1 MTNKLRQYFPM
12 IHTRQEVLAEIE
24 EKPKLKQEFYSWEK
38 KYRKEFLDFCTGVK
52 GVKIMYDFI
61 SKEILNPETVPE
73 RVEELLSLLI
83 GQQVHIKE
91 VLPNDGTRISDES
104 TLVIMDMVVELED
117 GSIVN
122 LEVQKIGYKFPG
134 ARSVCYSA
142 DLLLRQYKKVR
153 SKKGKKFNY
162 TDVKDVYTIVL
173 FEKSPT
179 EFHEFP
185 DTYIHYFEQHSNTG
199 IQLNLLQKYLF
210 ISIDIFLK
218 YQQNIGIQL
227 ETRRD
232 AWLAFMGSDDP
243 DIILKVIEKYP
254 DFKEMYQQVY
264 EICQNIEEVMG
275 MFSKELAE
283 MDRNT
288 AQLMIDEMQEDIKQK
303 EEILKGQDDRIKD
316 QINKLK
322 EQDDRL
328 KEQDDR
334 LKEQDD
340 RLKEQDQ
347 VIRKLMKK
355 IEQLENK

>member
-1 MTNKLRQYFPM
+1 M
-12 IHTRQEVLAEIE
+12 
-24 EKPKLKQEFYSWEK
+24 
-38 KYRKEFLDFCTGVK
+38 
-52 GVKIMYDFI
+52 
-61 SKEILNPETVPE
+61 
-73 RVEELLSLLI
+73 
-83 GQQVHIKE
+83 
-91 VLPNDGTRISDES
+91 
-104 TLVIMDMVVELED
+104 
-117 GSIVN
+117 
-122 LEVQKIGYKFPG
+122 
-134 ARSVCYSA
+134 
-142 DLLLRQYKKVR
+142 LLRQYKKVR
-153 SKKGKKFNY
+153 SNKGKKFNY

-232 AWLAFMGSDDP
+232 AWLAFMGSDNP

-303 EEILKGQDDRIKD
+303 EEILKGQDDRIK
-316 QINKLK
+316 
-322 EQDDRL
+322 
-328 KEQDDR
+328 
-334 LKEQDD
+334 
-340 RLKEQDQ
+340 
-347 VIRKLMKK
+347 
-355 IEQLENK
+355 

>member
-1 MTNKLRQYFPM
+1 MS
-12 IHTRQEVLAEIE
+12 
-24 EKPKLKQEFYSWEK
+24 KQRGK
-38 KYRKEFLDFCTGVK
+38 
-52 GVKIMYDFI
+52 
-61 SKEILNPETVPE
+61 
-73 RVEELLSLLI
+73 
-83 GQQVHIKE
+83 
-91 VLPNDGTRISDES
+91 
-104 TLVIMDMVVELED
+104 
-117 GSIVN
+117 
-122 LEVQKIGYKFPG
+122 QKI
-134 ARSVCYSA
+134 AEN
-142 DLLLRQYKKVR
+142 KKQSER
-153 SKKGKKFNY
+153 KTFRLFF
-162 TDVKDVYTIVL
+162 VYTIVL

-334 LKEQDD
+334 LKEQGD

-347 VIRKLMKK
+347 VIRELMKK
-355 IEQLENK
+355 IEQLENISAGR

>member
-1 MTNKLRQYFPM
+1 MS
-12 IHTRQEVLAEIE
+12 
-24 EKPKLKQEFYSWEK
+24 KQRGK
-38 KYRKEFLDFCTGVK
+38 
-52 GVKIMYDFI
+52 
-61 SKEILNPETVPE
+61 
-73 RVEELLSLLI
+73 
-83 GQQVHIKE
+83 
-91 VLPNDGTRISDES
+91 
-104 TLVIMDMVVELED
+104 
-117 GSIVN
+117 
-122 LEVQKIGYKFPG
+122 QKI
-134 ARSVCYSA
+134 AEN
-142 DLLLRQYKKVR
+142 KKQSER
-153 SKKGKKFNY
+153 KTFRLFF
-162 TDVKDVYTIVL
+162 VYTIVL

-264 EICQNIEEVMG
+264 EVCQNIEEVMG
-275 MFSKELAE
+275 MFSKELAK

-334 LKEQDD
+334 LKEQD
-340 RLKEQDQ
+340 Q
-347 VIRKLMKK
+347 VIRELMKK
-355 IEQLENK
+355 IEQLENISAGR

>member
-1 MTNKLRQYFPM
+1 
-12 IHTRQEVLAEIE
+12 
-24 EKPKLKQEFYSWEK
+24 
-38 KYRKEFLDFCTGVK
+38 
-52 GVKIMYDFI
+52 
-61 SKEILNPETVPE
+61 
-73 RVEELLSLLI
+73 
-83 GQQVHIKE
+83 
-91 VLPNDGTRISDES
+91 
-104 TLVIMDMVVELED
+104 MVVELED

-134 ARSVCYSA
+134 ARSACYSA

-334 LKEQDD
+334 LKEQD
-340 RLKEQDQ
+340 Q
-347 VIRKLMKK
+347 VIRELMKK

>member
-1 MTNKLRQYFPM
+1 MTNKMRQYFPM
-12 IHTRQEVLAEIE
+12 IHTRKEVLDEIE
-24 EKPKLKQEFYSWEK
+24 AKPKLKQIFQSWEEEHQQ
-38 KYRKEFLDFCTGVK
+38 EFLDFCTGVK

-73 RVEELLSLLI
+73 RVEELLSILM

-91 VLPNDGTRISDES
+91 VLPNDGTRIAEES
-104 TLVIMDMVVELED
+104 SLVIMDIVVELED

-134 ARSVCYSA
+134 ARSACYSA

-153 SKKGKKFNY
+153 SKKGKGFNY

-173 FEKSPT
+173 FEKSPS
-179 EFHEFP
+179 EFLEFS
-185 DTYIHYFEQHSNTG
+185 DMYIHYFEQHSNTG
-199 IQLNLLQKYLF
+199 IKVNLLQKYLF
-210 ISIDIFLK
+210 ISIDIFLE
-218 YQQNIGIQL
+218 YQHNIGMKL

-243 DIILKVIEKYP
+243 DIILEIIKKYP

-288 AQLMIDEMQEDIKQK
+288 VQLMIDEMQEVINEKKNELK
-303 EEILKGQDDRIKD
+303 EQDDKLKEQND
-316 QINKLK
+316 KLK
-322 EQDDRL
+322 EQDDKL
-328 KEQDDR
+328 KEQTN
-334 LKEQDD
+334 
-340 RLKEQDQ
+340 
-347 VIRKLMKK
+347 K
-355 IEQLENK
+355 IEEQNQIIEELLKRLNRLEDK